1 VDVTEGATAGIWK
14 QMAVGVQAIF
24 GSGAARVLVMF
35 SVLASFVYGTDTVL
49 LVGVSE
55 AQLGTGAKGFG
66 YLLAGLGVGG
76 ILMALVVDRLAASR
90 RLALIITAGMAV
102 YCLPTALLVA
112 VHSPGV
118 AFALEIVRGAGT
130 LVVDVL
136 AITALQRAVSGE
148 VIARV
153 FGVFF
158 ALVLGAISVGTIVTP
173 PIVNGPGL
181 HAALYIMGFVPLAIG
196 LLGYPALVRIDR
208 AAAAQLDELSPRIAL
223 LEQLGI
229 FASANRAVLERLAA
243 AASVVRVGP
252 GDAVVREGDEPDA
265 LYVIVSGRM
274 DVKARGEGAVEEHI
288 RVMEPG
294 TYFGE
299 IGLLG
304 GIPRTA
310 TVTALDEAELYRI
323 EGSDFL
329 DALETAS
336 AGTTLLSGAR
346 MRLARTHPS
355 LRPQFEAAS

>member
-1 VDVTEGATAGIWK
+1 
-14 QMAVGVQAIF
+14 
-24 GSGAARVLVMF
+24 
-35 SVLASFVYGTDTVL
+35 
-49 LVGVSE
+49 
-55 AQLGTGAKGFG
+55 
-66 YLLAGLGVGG
+66 
-76 ILMALVVDRLAASR
+76 
-90 RLALIITAGMAV
+90 
-102 YCLPTALLVA
+102 
-112 VHSPGV
+112 
-118 AFALEIVRGAGT
+118 
-130 LVVDVL
+130 
-136 AITALQRAVSGE
+136 
-148 VIARV
+148 V

-158 ALVLGAISVGTIVTP
+158 ALVLGAISLGTIVTP

-223 LEQLGI
+223 LEQLGF